1 MKTQLIQS
9 LDWEVKTQPVLYNSN
24 GQIIEDCD
32 YMHIS
37 KSNGQP
43 LSVMS
48 KKYVPLTIEDFSKNV
63 EILQDVSGYSLEGFQ
78 EFKDGRVILGILK
91 SSEESNQAKIPSL
104 NYVVVGSSFDGS
116 RPFFIGNSTLLI
128 RCQNAFSQITMFDTV
143 KHTKSSPLKIE
154 GVQRAFAAKHTKS
167 SPLKIEGVQ
176 RAFAAYL
183 QDQKSL
189 SDNLE
194 KMDLMKISETD
205 KVEYARMVLNI
216 LPNRE
221 ISTITQNRLDD
232 LMVSINKETSDVGNT
247 VFGMFQGV
255 THYTTH
261 SITQKEEVFG
271 NIFGTKDMYNQR
283 AYRQALHLVA

>member
-37 KSNGQP
+37 KSNGQS

-48 KKYVPLTIEDFSKNV
+48 KKYCPLTVEDFSKNV
-63 EILQDVSGYSLEGFQ
+63 EILQDVSGYSIEGFQ

-91 SSEESNQAKIPSL
+91 SSEESTQAKIPSL
-104 NYVVVGSSFDGS
+104 NYIIVGSSFDGS
-116 RPFFIGNSTLLI
+116 RPFFIGNSTILI

-154 GVQRAFAAKHTKS
+154 R
-167 SPLKIEGVQ
+167 VQ

-183 QDQKSL
+183 QDQRSL
-189 SDNLE
+189 NDNFE
-194 KMDLMKISETD
+194 KMDLVKVTPKD
-205 KVEYARMVLNI
+205 KEEFARLVLNI